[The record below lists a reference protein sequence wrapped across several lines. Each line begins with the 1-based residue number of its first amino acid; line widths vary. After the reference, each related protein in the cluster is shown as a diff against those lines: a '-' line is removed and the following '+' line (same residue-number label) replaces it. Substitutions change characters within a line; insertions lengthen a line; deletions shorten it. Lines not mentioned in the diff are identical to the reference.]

1 MKGTEM
7 TNENKLIEILDDIR
21 FTMQANSI
29 GTPGNA
35 PGILEDGIMR
45 LLDRQSDTTHELARI
60 ADALEILVKLAQKQS
75 LIDEML

>member
-21 FTMQANSI
+21 FTIQANSI
-29 GTPGNA
+29 GSPGTA
-35 PGILEDGIMR
+35 PGILEGGIMR
-45 LLDRQSDTTHELARI
+45 LLDQQSAATEELGRI
-60 ADALEILVKLAQKQS
+60 ADALEIFVKIAQRQS

>member
-7 TNENKLIEILDDIR
+7 KNEDKLIDVLDDIR
-21 FTMQANSI
+21 HAIQNGSI

-45 LLDRQSDTTHELARI
+45 LLDQQSAATEELRRI
-60 ADALEILVKLAQKQS
+60 ADALEIFVKIAQKQS